1 MSKSFRD
8 NRRCVFGCLCLALSS
23 ILLLS
28 GLGLMVSPVVAQ
40 NLTITLDTDTGT
52 YVQGELATFTF
63 SYAPNA
69 PILLEV
75 RDSTNQPVFAWEDT
89 MSQSGNYVFYL
100 NTSSIPPG
108 QYVLH
113 AKAGQTYATKTFSIS
128 QPFISVNP
136 PRALKAD
143 FSNTAIPTPIYYYF
157 NGSAI
162 RIATEVFAPNDHF
175 TLTVNAT
182 SIGLGYLNYT
192 ASQANSTVF
201 PYGSGKLYRFTI
213 NLTVPNNYSQ
223 SGGQPIHFSATGPF
237 TSNYTNAFIAVLNIN
252 PREDPTLGLAGS
264 TTDFRTVEDFT
275 NITNLTFEKFVN
287 STSIGKI
294 VFLEPINLCDMNTVN
309 ALLNLG
315 NNLNVALAKMS
326 MNTAADALA
335 AMNKSSALYMYNLP
349 FDRQPGI
356 LKDGAPV
363 VLSGQTSGGPVIS
376 LSWDNSTKT
385 LQFNVTHWTT
395 YEADGQPPAIT
406 PLSPTPGATV
416 TTGTPTISAS
426 FSDNVAVAPQTAVVK
441 VDGAD
446 VAATVTASG
455 FTYTPSV
462 ALGDGTH
469 TVYVSVND
477 TVGNQGISSWS
488 FTVSIPAPAPAPAPA
503 PPPAPA
509 PTPVSG
515 TTATITLSVVANTPA
530 TVDITAQAPA
540 SSLTTV
546 EILTNQSIPSVQLTT
561 SEYSENPTSTPLP
574 STVTPVSYIKIETN
588 IPAGAVTQATIK
600 FRVPKSTISLLSLDP
615 SSVQLYRLDTT
626 WSALSTAVVG
636 QDGNYYYYE
645 AVSPGFSYFAI
656 AGKPLVAESVPPTIS
671 SFSPEGTVTEKR
683 PTITVKYYDNVA
695 IDVTS
700 IRLLLDNVDVTA
712 LATVNST
719 TLTYK
724 PTADLSEGT
733 HSLYFEVKDTSGNKA
748 SKSWSINISIP
759 VADTTPPV
767 ISALTPAD
775 GALLRNATV
784 TISAAYSDNVAID
797 VSSVVL
803 KLDNVAVTPTKLT
816 SSGVEYTTT
825 LSDGAHTVSLT
836 VKDTSGNAATATW
849 SFTVSVPIDYTPYI
863 FGILILIIVVAAV
876 VVLTSKRKR

>member
-8 NRRCVFGCLCLALSS
+8 NRRFIFGCLSLALSS

-40 NLTITLDTDTGT
+40 SLTITLDTDTGT

-89 MSQSGNYVFYL
+89 MNQSGNYVFYL
-100 NTSSIPPG
+100 NTSRIPPG

-113 AKAGQTYATKTFSIS
+113 AKAGQAYANRTFSIS
-128 QPFISVNP
+128 QPFISILPP

-143 FSNTAIPTPIYYYF
+143 LSNTTVPTPIYYYF
-157 NGSAI
+157 NGSTI
-162 RIATEVFAPNDHF
+162 HIATGVYAPSDHF
-175 TLTVNAT
+175 DLIVNAT
-182 SIGLGYLNYT
+182 SIGLGVIDYTSLN
-192 ASQANSTVF
+192 ASSTEY
-201 PYGSGKLYRFTI
+201 PYGNGKLYRFI
-213 NLTVPNNYSQ
+213 VNLTVPADYSEV
-223 SGGQPIHFSATGPF
+223 GGRTIDITATGPYAENH
-237 TSNYTNAFIAVLNIN
+237 TCFIAVLNIN

-574 STVTPVSYIKIETN
+574 STVTPVSYVKIETN
-588 IPAGAVTQATIK
+588 IPSGAVTQATIK

-626 WSALSTAVVG
+626 WSALSTTVVG

-700 IRLLLDNVDVTA
+700 VRLLLDNVDVTA

-797 VSSVVL
+797 VSSVIL
-803 KLDNVAVTPTKLT
+803 KVDNVAVTPTKLT